1 MKTFLQKFVRILLV
15 NASLMLAFAPALN
28 TVTIPVT
35 GPSAL
40 VAAAPSTLQSLDD
53 FASSV
58 KTGSSSQITGIYAAD
73 KFALTVVQQPSGN
86 PGYVSTASET
96 VTQFGLATSYGST
109 GLLAHNYLAGKYFS
123 SISSGATITVIF
135 GDGSKKNYTVSEVRQ
150 YQALDPTNIYSNFV
164 NLSDSSKKLSSTDVF
179 NQTFGKSGA
188 LVLQTCINKD
198 GNSSWGRLFIIAYAS

>member
-28 TVTIPVT
+28 TATIPVT

>member
-1 MKTFLQKFVRILLV
+1 MKTLLQKLVRILLV
-15 NASLMLAFAPALN
+15 NASLMLAFVPALN
-28 TVTIPVT
+28 VTAIPVT
-35 GPSAL
+35 GTTAL
-40 VAAAPSTLQSLDD
+40 VAAAPNALKSLDD

-58 KTGSSSQITGIYAAD
+58 KNGSSSQITGIYAAD
-73 KFALTVVQQPSGN
+73 KFALSVVQQPSGN
-86 PGYVSTASET
+86 AGYVSTASET

-179 NQTFGKSGA
+179 NETFGKSGA
-188 LVLQTCINKD
+188 LVLQTCISKD